1 MILYSY
7 AQDQGYDTDGGVVL
21 GGYLDANAV
30 SEWAVA
36 ALEWAV
42 DAGLITGR
50 GEGVL
55 APTGTATRAEVAQIF
70 MNFLENV
77 AR

>member
-1 MILYSY
+1 M
-7 AQDQGYDTDGGVVL
+7 
-21 GGYLDANAV
+21 

-55 APTGTATRAEVAQIF
+55 APTGTAIRAEVAQIF